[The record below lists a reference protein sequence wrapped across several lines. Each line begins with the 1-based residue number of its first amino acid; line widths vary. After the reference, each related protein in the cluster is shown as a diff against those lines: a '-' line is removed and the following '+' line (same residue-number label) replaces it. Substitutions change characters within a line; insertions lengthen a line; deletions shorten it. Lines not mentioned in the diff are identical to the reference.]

1 MILKG
6 MQRCIPFWH
15 RFSYNEKEKKLKLSV
30 GKAMQRGK
38 IMKEQKQPKSLNK
51 KILFFM
57 ILCWAIPM
65 AVFFAFTTVSY
76 HKGIIEKA
84 EGLMEDELVNV
95 ASFASIRIE
104 DAITLCQ
111 RPSYEKTWENAWK
124 NYEAGNLT
132 ETEYL
137 QEINTSLKGKFYLD
151 ERFNMSTFYRYGS
164 EKAECFSSRTGVSY
178 NSYVA
183 DIQPELLDIMELDS
197 SYAYV
202 RVVNG
207 RIFIVRNLYT
217 TTDYERYGTL
227 VVELNKYKVFQD
239 VPAEL
244 KNNMVI
250 CIGSGKDVLDFARV
264 SEDEGKSALLER
276 ILENYDGFSNRK
288 LNRIEDRAYNGYLY
302 QERHDN
308 YHIGV
313 VVFAK
318 KSEMYSSLY
327 EFYTIV
333 AVMMFLFI
341 PLFIYGVY
349 FLRMH
354 IQIPVERMM
363 QASKKMEAGEMG
375 IEVEGGPMPNLE
387 FQYMKESFDSMSA
400 QVKYL
405 FDYVY
410 DEKLA
415 RKDAQI
421 QALQAQINPHFLNNT
436 LEMMNWQAR
445 MSGDVV
451 VSKMIESLGTVLDY
465 RMNRANVKEIHLA
478 EELQCIDAYFYIMSM
493 RFGQR
498 LSIEREI
505 DDELLY
511 IMVPPLILQPIV
523 ENAIVHGVETVK
535 NGVIRL
541 KIYHD
546 EDYVYLQVRNTGKEM
561 TEEAKA
567 RISAILEGDETQLPK
582 DTGRHTSIGIQNV
595 NRRIRLVYG
604 EEYGLTIVQ
613 NEKQETVSTITL
625 PYREGTEEKSLKERN
640 AVESELKNMARL
652 NK

>member
-1 MILKG
+1 MPWG
-6 MQRCIPFWH
+6 EYM
-15 RFSYNEKEKKLKLSV
+15 KK
-30 GKAMQRGK
+30 
-38 IMKEQKQPKSLNK
+38 QKQPKSLNK
-51 KILFFM
+51 KILAFM

-65 AVFFAFTTVSY
+65 VIFFAFTTVSY
-76 HKGIIEKA
+76 HRGIIEKA
-84 EGLMEDELVNV
+84 EGLMEDELKNV
-95 ASFASIRIE
+95 ASFASIRIG
-104 DAITLCQ
+104 DAISLCQ
-111 RPSYEKTWENAWK
+111 RPSYEKTWEIAWK
-124 NYEAGNLT
+124 NYQEGELT
-132 ETEYL
+132 KNEYL
-137 QEINTSLKGKFYLD
+137 QEVNTSLKGKFYLD
-151 ERFNMSTFYRYGS
+151 ERFNMYAFYCYGADR
-164 EKAECFSSRTGVSY
+164 AECFSSRAGVSY

-183 DIQPELLDIMELDS
+183 DIQPGIIDIMDSDS

-202 RVVNG
+202 RVING
-207 RIFIVRNLYT
+207 RMFIIRNLYT

-239 VPAEL
+239 VPRDIRDD
-244 KNNMVI
+244 MVI
-250 CIGSGKDVLDFARV
+250 CIGNSDATMDFAKV
-264 SEDEGKSALLER
+264 YEDEQKQTLLEH
-276 ILENYDGFSNRK
+276 ILEKYDGYSNRSITR
-288 LNRIEDRAYNGYLY
+288 LEDRAYNVYLY
-302 QERHDN
+302 QERHEN

-313 VVFAK
+313 VVFAQ
-318 KSEMYSSLY
+318 KSELYSSLY

-333 AVMMFLFI
+333 AIMLLLFV
-341 PLFIYGVY
+341 PLFAYGVY

-354 IQIPVERMM
+354 IQVPVERMM
-363 QASKKMEAGEMG
+363 DASKRMEAGEMG
-375 IEVEGGPMPNLE
+375 IEVEGGDMPNLE

-445 MSGDVV
+445 MSGDAV

-505 DDELLY
+505 DEELLY

-535 NGVIRL
+535 NGAIRL
-541 KIYHD
+541 KVYHD
-546 EDYVYLQVRNTGKEM
+546 DTYVYLQVRNTGKEM
-561 TEEAKA
+561 SPEAKA
-567 RISAILEGDETQLPK
+567 KICAILEGDESQIPK

-604 EEYGLTIVQ
+604 EEYGLTITQ
-613 NEKQETVSTITL
+613 NEDLETISTITL
-625 PYREGTEEKSLKERN
+625 PYGRALEAKSLKERS
-640 AVESELKNMARL
+640 AVENELKNMARL

>member
-1 MILKG
+1 M
-6 MQRCIPFWH
+6 
-15 RFSYNEKEKKLKLSV
+15 N
-30 GKAMQRGK
+30 K
-38 IMKEQKQPKSLNK
+38 IRRPKSLKK
-51 KILFFM
+51 KILLFM
-57 ILCWAIPM
+57 ILCWGVPI

-76 HKGIIEKA
+76 RRGIIEKA
-84 EGLMEDELVNV
+84 EGIMEDELKNV

-124 NYEAGNLT
+124 KFRTGQYSKN
-132 ETEYL
+132 EYL
-137 QEINTSLKGKFYLD
+137 QEVNTSLKGKFYLD
-151 ERFNMSTFYRYGS
+151 DRFNMYAYYRYGFD
-164 EKAECFSSRTGVSY
+164 EPDCFSSRIGISY

-183 DIQPELLDIMELDS
+183 EIQPYITDIIKSDS
-197 SYAYV
+197 SYTCV
-202 RVVNG
+202 RVVDG

-217 TTDYERYGTL
+217 TMDYQRYGTL
-227 VVELNKYKVFQD
+227 VVELNRDKVFQD
-239 VPAEL
+239 VPMDIRDNL
-244 KNNMVI
+244 IV
-250 CIGSGKDVLDFARV
+250 CLGSGDSTLEFMDMEEKDGAR
-264 SEDEGKSALLER
+264 ELLSQ
-276 ILENYDGFSNRK
+276 LLQKYDGVSNRK
-288 LNRIEDRAYNGYLY
+288 LDRIENDAYNAYLY
-302 QERHDN
+302 QVRHDN

-313 VVFAK
+313 MLFAK
-318 KSEMYSSLY
+318 KSELYSSLY

-333 AVMMFLFI
+333 AIMLLLFI
-341 PLFIYGVY
+341 PLFCYGIY
-349 FLRMH
+349 FLRVH
-354 IQIPVERMM
+354 IQTPIDHMLK
-363 QASKKMEAGEMG
+363 ASGRMEAGEMG
-375 IEVEGGPMPNLE
+375 ITVEGNMPNLE
-387 FQYMKESFDSMSA
+387 FWHMKESFNSMSA

-445 MSGDVV
+445 MNGDAV

-498 LSIEREI
+498 LQIEREI
-505 DDELLY
+505 DENLLY

-535 NGVIRL
+535 NGVIHL
-541 KIYHD
+541 KVFHD
-546 EDYVYLQVRNTGKEM
+546 EENVYLEVRNTGKKMSKQDVE
-561 TEEAKA
+561 
-567 RISAILEGDETQLPK
+567 RIHAILEGDESQIPK
-582 DTGRHTSIGIQNV
+582 NTGRHTSIGIQNV

-604 EEYGLTIVQ
+604 EEYGLTIEQDEDCV
-613 NEKQETVSTITL
+613 TISTITI
-625 PYREGTEEKSLKERN
+625 PYQTGEEEKSLKERN
-640 AVESELKNMARL
+640 EVENALKNMARL

>member
-1 MILKG
+1 M
-6 MQRCIPFWH
+6 
-15 RFSYNEKEKKLKLSV
+15 
-30 GKAMQRGK
+30 KAKRKPG
-38 IMKEQKQPKSLNK
+38 SLNK
-51 KILFFM
+51 KILIFM
-57 ILCWAIPM
+57 ILCWGVPI
-65 AVFFAFTTVSY
+65 AVFFAFTTISY
-76 HKGIIEKA
+76 HQGIVEKA
-84 EGLMEDELVNV
+84 EGLMEDEIDNV
-95 ASFASIRIE
+95 ASFASIRIG

-124 NYEAGNLT
+124 SFKEGKSTKN
-132 ETEYL
+132 EYL
-137 QEINTSLKGKFYLD
+137 QTVNGSLKGKFYLD
-151 ERFNMSTFYRYGS
+151 ERFNMYAFYRYGS
-164 EKAECFSSRTGVSY
+164 ENPECFSSRTGISFKNY
-178 NSYVA
+178 ITE
-183 DIQPELLDIMELDS
+183 IQPGITDIIEMDS

-207 RIFIVRNLYT
+207 RLFIIRNLYT
-217 TTDYERYGTL
+217 TMDYERYGTM
-227 VVELNKYKVFQD
+227 VVELNRQKVFQD
-239 VPAEL
+239 VPSDIRD
-244 KNNMVI
+244 NMII
-250 CIGSGKDVLDFARV
+250 CIGGSSDMMDFTNAAE
-264 SEDEGKSALLER
+264 EDERRELAEQLLAG
-276 ILENYDGFSNRK
+276 YDGTSNHK
-288 LNRIEDRAYNGYLY
+288 LDCIENRAYNGYLY
-302 QERHDN
+302 QERYDN

-313 VVFAK
+313 MVFAK
-318 KSEMYSSLY
+318 KDELYSSLY
-327 EFYTIV
+327 EFYTII
-333 AVMMFLFI
+333 AVMMMLFV
-341 PLFIYGVY
+341 PLFCYGAY

-354 IQIPVERMM
+354 IQVPIERLM
-363 QASKKMEAGEMG
+363 QASKRMEAGEMG
-375 IEVEGGPMPNLE
+375 ITVEGGEMPNLE

-445 MSGDVV
+445 MSGDVI

-505 DDELLY
+505 DEELLY

-546 EDYVYLQVRNTGKEM
+546 GENVYLQVRNTGKEM
-561 TEEAKA
+561 TEEDRQ
-567 RISAILEGDETQLPK
+567 RIQAILEGNEEQIPK
-582 DTGRHTSIGIQNV
+582 NTGRHTSIGIQNV

-604 EEYGLTIVQ
+604 EEYGLTIAQ
-613 NEKQETVSTITL
+613 DENRETISTITI
-625 PYREGTEEKSLKERN
+625 PYREGEEQNSLKERN
-640 AVESELKNMARL
+640 EVENELKNMARL

>member
-1 MILKG
+1 M
-6 MQRCIPFWH
+6 
-15 RFSYNEKEKKLKLSV
+15 LKL
-30 GKAMQRGK
+30 
-38 IMKEQKQPKSLNK
+38 KSLNK
-51 KILFFM
+51 RILIFL
-57 ILCWAIPM
+57 ILCWVVPI
-65 AVFFAFTTVSY
+65 AVFFAFTTISY
-76 HKGIIEKA
+76 RKGIVEKA
-84 EGLMEDELVNV
+84 ERLMEDELTNIS
-95 ASFASIRIE
+95 SFASIRIG
-104 DAITLCQ
+104 DAIALSQ

-124 NYEAGNLT
+124 NFRTGKYSKS
-132 ETEYL
+132 EYL
-137 QEINTSLKGKFYLD
+137 QKVMESLKGKFYLD
-151 ERFNMSTFYRYGS
+151 ERFPMFAYYRYGFD
-164 EKAECFSSRTGVSY
+164 APACFSSRTGIAY
-178 NSYVA
+178 QSYVQEIDPYLQ
-183 DIQPELLDIMELDS
+183 DIIKSDS

-207 RIFIVRNLYT
+207 RIFIIRNLYT
-217 TTDYERYGTL
+217 TMDYKRYGTL
-227 VVELNKYKVFQD
+227 VVELDRNQVFKD
-239 VPAEL
+239 VPEDVR
-244 KNNMVI
+244 KNMAV
-250 CIGSGKDVLDFARV
+250 CIGDSSNMLSFMEPEVEKGA
-264 SEDEGKSALLER
+264 EALLAQLSER
-276 ILENYDGFSNRK
+276 YDGVSNHRLDRLEN
-288 LNRIEDRAYNGYLY
+288 EVYNGYLY
-302 QERHDN
+302 QERYDT

-313 VVFAK
+313 ILFAHRD
-318 KSEMYSSLY
+318 ELYSSLY
-327 EFYTIV
+327 EFYQIV
-333 AVMMFLFI
+333 AIMMLLFV
-341 PLFIYGVY
+341 PLFCYGVY

-354 IQIPVERMM
+354 IQIPVERMLI
-363 QASKKMEAGEMG
+363 ASRKMEAGEIG
-375 IEVEGGPMPNLE
+375 ITVEGGEMPNLE

-445 MSGDVV
+445 MSGDAI

-478 EELQCIDAYFYIMSM
+478 EELQCVDAYFYIMSM

-498 LSIEREI
+498 LQIEREI

-511 IMVPPLILQPIV
+511 IMVPPLILQPLV

-535 NGVIRL
+535 NGAIRL
-541 KIYHD
+541 KVFHD
-546 EDYVYLQVRNTGKEM
+546 ENNVYLQVRNTGKKM
-561 TEEAKA
+561 AEEDQR
-567 RISAILEGDETQLPK
+567 RIQAILEGNEDQIPK
-582 DTGRHTSIGIQNV
+582 TPGKHTSIGIQNV

-613 NEKQETVSTITL
+613 TENQVTVSTITI
-625 PYREGTEEKSLKERN
+625 PYRERKEETSLKERS